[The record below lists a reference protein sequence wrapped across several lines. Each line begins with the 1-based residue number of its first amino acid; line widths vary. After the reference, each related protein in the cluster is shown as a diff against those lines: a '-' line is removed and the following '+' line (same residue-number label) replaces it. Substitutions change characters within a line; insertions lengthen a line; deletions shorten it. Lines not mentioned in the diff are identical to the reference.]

1 MARWTRGYVAVDGD
15 RAHARDA
22 WPKRAVPASVLMT
35 IVSLGVC
42 LWGIGRAAQQ
52 STLSLG
58 IVAAGAVA
66 GLVAGYLAIKAVT
79 DRWLAGDRDDA
90 FAWKAVLWSLGVAVP
105 LAVLAIV
112 PPTRPYAVAAVGAG
126 VVGLMAG
133 NLRAI
138 RRAR

>member
-1 MARWTRGYVAVDGD
+1 MGWGRLCSHRGGVPAVATSRGVLMANWTRGYIAADGE

-22 WPKRAVPASVLMT
+22 WPKGAVPASVLMM
-35 IVSLGVC
+35 IISLGVC

-90 FAWKAVLWSLGVAVP
+90 FA
-105 LAVLAIV
+105 
-112 PPTRPYAVAAVGAG
+112 
-126 VVGLMAG
+126 
-133 NLRAI
+133 
-138 RRAR
+138 